1 MYFRF
6 YLKQPFFIW
15 VKTDQGR
22 MRCDADSSEVFHIID
37 SINIELGP
45 NWQPS
50 TTKMAVARLG
60 CDADSSE
67 LCFISLILSYKVRKK
82 IDLLRC
88 TANQVGTGRKLRFRP
103 KIQLGSN
110 WQQSTT
116 KMAVARLRCDA
127 DSLEVFY
134 IIDTII

>member
-1 MYFRF
+1 MIFKYHSNIFSTRYTF
-6 YLKQPFFIW
+6 CVLEIVYQAAFFIW
-15 VKTDQGR
+15 AKTDQGG

-50 TTKMAVARLG
+50 TTKMAVAWLR

-67 LCFISLILSYKVRKK
+67 LFH
-82 IDLLRC
+82 
-88 TANQVGTGRKLRFRP
+88 
-103 KIQLGSN
+103 
-110 WQQSTT
+110 
-116 KMAVARLRCDA
+116 
-127 DSLEVFY
+127 